1 MLLAIDTSTRS
12 MSIALHDG
20 QTLHAEQTW
29 IANNQHNTH
38 LAPAIQAML
47 AACGTAPSALTA
59 LAVAQ
64 GPGSYT
70 GLRIGIALAKGIA
83 APRNLPLVGVA
94 TPDIVAEAHPA
105 ATRARL
111 IAVVDAGRG
120 RIIAAIYRWRKSAWK
135 RSDEPQLTRWDA
147 LLASLE
153 PASYIVTGEVDAAA
167 HALLAAPPAGVEFQ
181 IAAATLRARRAGIL
195 AEIAQRQLALSA
207 DPAEEFAAP
216 RLLPMY
222 VQTPE

>member
-47 AACGTAPSALTA
+47 TACGIAPTALTA

-83 APRNLPLVGVA
+83 AARNLPLVGVA
-94 TPDIVAEAHPA
+94 TPDILAEAHPA

-111 IAVVDAGRG
+111 IAAVDAGRG
-120 RIIAAIYRWRKSAWK
+120 RIIAATYRWRKSAWNCT
-135 RSDEPQLTRWDA
+135 DEPQLTNWSA

-153 PASYIVTGEVDAAA
+153 SASYIVTGEIDAAA
-167 HALLAAPPAGVEFQ
+167 HALLAAPPEGVELQ
-181 IAAATLRARRAGIL
+181 IAAAALRARRAGFL
-195 AEIAQRQLALSA
+195 AEAAQRRLALSA
-207 DPAEEFAAP
+207 NPAEEFAAA
-216 RLLPMY
+216 RLLPVY
-222 VQTPE
+222 LQTPE